1 MAQIKRKKVSN
12 KAVRKESFKKLM
24 HNKKFVIIAS
34 SVLGLIILAA
44 VLIPVLIAINT
55 TTKQKYDYFQGEAST
70 YEVAFTENGVKHEVE
85 FQELSY
91 DGIRMV
97 HEYQRD
103 LHIFTFATDFSSFYP
118 DKAINDGVDEDN
130 DEYIQLSRI
139 QTDDSIF
146 TQLCKLQYQIEEY
159 NKNVGYA
166 AAQLFIVDTSKAS
179 NVGLVTDSLFI
190 SNTENDQ
197 LTLFTYMESDG
208 LKTSYNL
215 KEGQIERSKSLNSTD
230 KNEIKTSIINDA
242 IAFIKNDF
250 DDINK

>member
-24 HNKKFVIIAS
+24 HNKKFLIIAS
-34 SVLGLIILAA
+34 SVLAVVILAA

-55 TTKQKYDYFQGEAST
+55 KTKEKYDYFQGEAST
-70 YEVAFTENGVKHEVE
+70 YEVAFTENGVKHEVK

-118 DKAINDGVDEDN
+118 DKAINDGVDEDS
-130 DEYIQLSRI
+130 DEYIALSRI

-146 TQLCKLQYQIEEY
+146 SQLCKLQYQIDEY
-159 NKNVGYA
+159 NKKEGYVSV
-166 AAQLFIVDTSKAS
+166 QLFIVDTSKAS

-190 SNTENDQ
+190 SNSENDQ
-197 LTLFTYMESDG
+197 LTLFTYMDTDD
-208 LKTSYNL
+208 LKTSYIV
-215 KEGQIERSKSLNSTD
+215 KEGQIERSISLNSTD

-242 IAFIKNDF
+242 IAYIKNDF